1 MSESTPT
8 LHWSC
13 TRDADDIAWLVID
26 RHGAPANS
34 LSAAVMTELDGLL
47 QGLALRPPRGVV
59 ILSGKA
65 SGFIAG
71 ADIGEFRRDIGEAE
85 ALALIEGGQG
95 VLDRLEA
102 LPCPT
107 VAAIHGF
114 CLGGGLEVALACR
127 YRIATE
133 DSATALGLPEV
144 NLGIHPGFGGTVR
157 APALL
162 GIRAAMP
169 LMLEGKTLR
178 ADKALRIG
186 LVDRV
191 VPADA
196 LRSTARE
203 LVLAPPLPRRAPWLD
218 RVLGWPIVRRWFA
231 GQVERRVAAR
241 VRRQHYP
248 APYAIVDLW
257 RRTGG
262 RGVTAYRA
270 EAKSI
275 AHLFTTPTSRN
286 LVRVFFL
293 QTRLKS
299 LGGGAAPS
307 GHHVHVV
314 GAGVMGGDIA
324 ALCAWRG
331 MVVTLQDREQALVDA
346 ALGRARALFTRLA
359 RGRVERAGEALGRL
373 RGDVGGTGVSVADVV
388 IEAIYENAD
397 AKRALYASL
406 VPKMKPTALLCTNT
420 SSLMLEDLARDL
432 PDRSRLVGLHFFN
445 PVPQMPLVEVIRG
458 GETADGAVAG
468 ALAFARRLDKLPL
481 PCRSSPGFVVNR
493 VLTPYLL
500 EAMLAVDEGVPPEV
514 IDRVAL
520 EHGFPMGPIE
530 LADTVGLDIGMHVGQ
545 VLATAFGERARP
557 ERVQALVT
565 AGKLGRKT
573 GEGFYRWVDGKA
585 VKRSV
590 TAEAPADLADRLVM
604 AFVNEA
610 VACLADQLV
619 EDADLLDAG
628 IIFGTGYAPFRGGPL
643 NYARER
649 GIDDCL
655 STLERLATRHG
666 SRFGASA
673 GWETFRRR

>member
-1 MSESTPT
+1 
-8 LHWSC
+8 
-13 TRDADDIAWLVID
+13 
-26 RHGAPANS
+26 
-34 LSAAVMTELDGLL
+34 
-47 QGLALRPPRGVV
+47 
-59 ILSGKA
+59 
-65 SGFIAG
+65 
-71 ADIGEFRRDIGEAE
+71 
-85 ALALIEGGQG
+85 
-95 VLDRLEA
+95 
-102 LPCPT
+102 
-107 VAAIHGF
+107 
-114 CLGGGLEVALACR
+114 
-127 YRIATE
+127 
-133 DSATALGLPEV
+133 
-144 NLGIHPGFGGTVR
+144 
-157 APALL
+157 
-162 GIRAAMP
+162 
-169 LMLEGKTLR
+169 
-178 ADKALRIG
+178 
-186 LVDRV
+186 
-191 VPADA
+191 
-196 LRSTARE
+196 
-203 LVLAPPLPRRAPWLD
+203 
-218 RVLGWPIVRRWFA
+218 
-231 GQVERRVAAR
+231 
-241 VRRQHYP
+241 
-248 APYAIVDLW
+248 
-257 RRTGG
+257 
-262 RGVTAYRA
+262 
-270 EAKSI
+270 
-275 AHLFTTPTSRN
+275 
-286 LVRVFFL
+286 
-293 QTRLKS
+293 
-299 LGGGAAPS
+299 
-307 GHHVHVV
+307 
-314 GAGVMGGDIA
+314 
-324 ALCAWRG
+324 
-331 MVVTLQDREQALVDA
+331 
-346 ALGRARALFTRLA
+346 
-359 RGRVERAGEALGRL
+359 
-373 RGDVGGTGVSVADVV
+373 
-388 IEAIYENAD
+388 
-397 AKRALYASL
+397 
-406 VPKMKPTALLCTNT
+406 
-420 SSLMLEDLARDL
+420 
-432 PDRSRLVGLHFFN
+432 
-445 PVPQMPLVEVIRG
+445 MPLVEVIRG

-610 VACLADQLV
+610 VGCLADQLV

>member
-203 LVLAPPLPRRAPWLD
+203 LVLTPPLPRRAPWLD
-218 RVLGWPIVRRWFA
+218 RVLGWPLVRGWFA

-241 VRRQHYP
+241 VRREHYP

-257 RRTGG
+257 RRTAG
-262 RGVTAYRA
+262 RGVAAYRA

-293 QTRLKS
+293 QTRLKA
-299 LGGGAAPS
+299 LGS
-307 GHHVHVV
+307 GSALPGNHVHVV

-331 MVVTLQDREQALVDA
+331 MEVTLQDREQVLVD
-346 ALGRARALFTRLA
+346 
-359 RGRVERAGEALGRL
+359 
-373 RGDVGGTGVSVADVV
+373 
-388 IEAIYENAD
+388 
-397 AKRALYASL
+397 
-406 VPKMKPTALLCTNT
+406 
-420 SSLMLEDLARDL
+420 
-432 PDRSRLVGLHFFN
+432 
-445 PVPQMPLVEVIRG
+445 
-458 GETADGAVAG
+458 
-468 ALAFARRLDKLPL
+468 
-481 PCRSSPGFVVNR
+481 
-493 VLTPYLL
+493 
-500 EAMLAVDEGVPPEV
+500 
-514 IDRVAL
+514 
-520 EHGFPMGPIE
+520 
-530 LADTVGLDIGMHVGQ
+530 
-545 VLATAFGERARP
+545 
-557 ERVQALVT
+557 
-565 AGKLGRKT
+565 
-573 GEGFYRWVDGKA
+573 
-585 VKRSV
+585 
-590 TAEAPADLADRLVM
+590 
-604 AFVNEA
+604 
-610 VACLADQLV
+610 
-619 EDADLLDAG
+619 
-628 IIFGTGYAPFRGGPL
+628 
-643 NYARER
+643 
-649 GIDDCL
+649 
-655 STLERLATRHG
+655 
-666 SRFGASA
+666 
-673 GWETFRRR
+673 